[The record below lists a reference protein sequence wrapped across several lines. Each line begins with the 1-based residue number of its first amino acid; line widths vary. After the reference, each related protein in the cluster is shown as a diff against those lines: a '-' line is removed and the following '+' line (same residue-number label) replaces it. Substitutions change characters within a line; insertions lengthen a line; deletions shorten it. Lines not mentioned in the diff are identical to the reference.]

1 MDDRSKAHN
10 TIRDTQVD
18 GREAEVRMLD
28 MLWVSGLQRFYHQAM
43 ATTFEVVIVHKD
55 ARYAGQA
62 ARAAFDEADRLEA
75 ELSRFIENSDISRIN
90 NLPANQALR
99 LGLSAF
105 DCLQISCRICAETN
119 GAFDVTVSPLLDCWH
134 ARDETPRKPSK
145 EQLRFAREHTGMHL
159 LKLVEPEHTV
169 ELLASP
175 VQIDLGGIGKGYAVD
190 RMAELLR
197 EWSINSALISGG
209 YSSVLAV
216 GSPPATPASCL
227 RKTGSGGW
235 PLTLSNPAN
244 PKQTLARLY
253 FQNKALSASG
263 LRKGQHIID
272 PRSAQPVEGRL
283 AAWASAADAATA
295 DALST
300 AFMIMAPEEIENY
313 CLHHPDVLGMVILQ
327 GGKKD
332 IKKDKVL
339 LFGRWEEDELL
350 I

>member
-1 MDDRSKAHN
+1 MTEQRIEASFFDADWRS
-10 TIRDTQVD
+10 I
-18 GREAEVRMLD
+18 
-28 MLWVSGLQRFYHQAM
+28 SGLQRFYHQAM
-43 ATTFEVVIVHKD
+43 ATTFEVIIVHED
-55 ARYAGQA
+55 ACYAGQA

-75 ELSRFIENSDISRIN
+75 ELSHFLENNDVSRIN
-90 NLPANQALR
+90 NLPANQPLR
-99 LGLSAF
+99 LGLPAF
-105 DCLQISCRICAETN
+105 ECLQLSAQIYAETN
-119 GAFDVTVSPLLDCWH
+119 GAFDVTIGSLLDCWR
-134 ARDETPRKPSK
+134 ARDETLRKPSK
-145 EQLRFAREHTGMHL
+145 KQSSRWLTPLRNACEHTGMHL
-159 LKLVEPEHTV
+159 LKLDEAEHTV

-197 EWSINSALISGG
+197 EWSINTALISGG
-209 YSSVLAV
+209 YSSVMVV

-244 PKQTLARLY
+244 RKQTLARFY
-253 FQNKALSASG
+253 FQGKALSASG
-263 LRKGQHIID
+263 LRKGRHIID

-283 AAWASAADAATA
+283 AAWASAADATTA

-300 AFMIMAPEEIENY
+300 AFMIMAPEEIEKY

-327 GGKKD
+327 GGDKE
-332 IKKDKVL
+332 IKKDNVL
-339 LFGRWEEDELL
+339 LFGPWEKDQLL